1 MRLEST
7 GYVRRQISVTSLI
20 DVIFLLLLFFM
31 LSSTFSKFAD
41 VELSA
46 TGGRSTG
53 AQTTV
58 PAFLKLSADRIL
70 LNGIEVEKDALAGEL
85 ERLQADTRL
94 NAVILSVAPTAN
106 AQQLVDML
114 LVLRK
119 LPDINVQIVK

>member
-1 MRLEST
+1 MRLESP

-46 TGGRSTG
+46 TGSRSTG
-53 AQTTV
+53 AQTAV
-58 PAFLKLSADRIL
+58 PAFLKLSANRIL
-70 LNGIEVEKDALAGEL
+70 LNGVEFEKNALAGEL
-85 ERLQADTRL
+85 ERLTVDSRV

-119 LPDINVQIVK
+119 VPDLNVQIVK

>member
-1 MRLEST
+1 M
-7 GYVRRQISVTSLI
+7 TSLI

-46 TGGRSTG
+46 TGGRITG

-58 PAFLKLSADRIL
+58 PAFLKLSAGRIL

-85 ERLQADTRL
+85 ERLQADTQL
-94 NAVILSVAPTAN
+94 NAVILSVATTAN

>member
-1 MRLEST
+1 MRLESP

-46 TGGRSTG
+46 TGSRGTG
-53 AQTTV
+53 AQTAV

-70 LNGIEVEKDALAGEL
+70 LNGVEFEQRALAGEL
-85 ERLQADTRL
+85 ERLMVDSRI

-119 LPDINVQIVK
+119 VPDLNVQIVK

>member
-1 MRLEST
+1 MRLESS
-7 GYVRRQISVTSLI
+7 GYQRRQISVTSLI

-46 TGGRSTG
+46 TGGRSSG
-53 AQTTV
+53 AQTVV
-58 PAFLKLSADRIL
+58 PAFLKLSANRLL
-70 LNGIEVEKDALAGEL
+70 LNGVEFGKDALAAEL
-85 ERLQADTRL
+85 ARLKAATRI
-94 NAVILSVAPTAN
+94 NAVIMSVDQTAN

-114 LVLRK
+114 LILRK

>member
-70 LNGIEVEKDALAGEL
+70 LNGVEVEKDAIAGEL

>member
-1 MRLEST
+1 MAKARRRRRRLSM
-7 GYVRRQISVTSLI
+7 TSLI

-53 AQTTV
+53 AQTAV
-58 PAFLKLSADRIL
+58 PAFLKLSSERIL
-70 LNGIEVEKDALAGEL
+70 LNGVEFGKDVLAGEL
-85 ERLQADTRL
+85 ERLKAASQV
-94 NAVILSVAPTAN
+94 NAIILSVDGTAN

-119 LPDINVQIVK
+119 LPGINVQIVK

>member
-46 TGGRSTG
+46 TGGRSTS

-58 PAFLKLSADRIL
+58 PAFLKLSAGRIL
-70 LNGIEVEKDALAGEL
+70 LNGVEVEKDALAGEL
-85 ERLQADTRL
+85 ERLQADTQL

>member
-53 AQTTV
+53 TLTTV
-58 PAFLKLSADRIL
+58 PAFLKLSAGRIL
-70 LNGIEVEKDALAGEL
+70 LNGVEVEKDALAGEL
-85 ERLQADTRL
+85 ERLQADTQL

>member
-1 MRLEST
+1 MRLESS
-7 GYVRRQISVTSLI
+7 GYQRRQISVTSLI

-46 TGGRSTG
+46 TGRRSSG
-53 AQTTV
+53 AQTAV
-58 PAFLKLSADRIL
+58 PAFLKLSANRLL
-70 LNGIEVEKDALAGEL
+70 LNGVEVGKDTLAGEL
-85 ERLQADTRL
+85 ARLKAATQV
-94 NAVILSVAPTAN
+94 NAVIMSVDQSAN

-114 LVLRK
+114 LILRK

>member
-1 MRLEST
+1 MRLEPS
-7 GYVRRQISVTSLI
+7 GNVRRQISVTSLI

-46 TGGRSTG
+46 SGGQATS
-53 AQTTV
+53 AQGSI

-70 LNGIEVEKDALAGEL
+70 LNGIAYDKEALLAEI
-85 ERLQADTRL
+85 TRL
-94 NAVILSVAPTAN
+94 KDTARVNAVIMSVDATAN
-106 AQQLVDML
+106 SQQLVDML

-119 LPDINVQIVK
+119 LPDINVQIVR